1 TPEWPETRTTGTG
14 SSVSAMA
21 DTLKS
26 RPSILLAFCEPSH
39 HSTSVPATV
48 RSMFAGGTL
57 NVRSTHVSPPSVDSY
72 TVWQVSRFWIRS
84 HLGLYAPR
92 KMVAPLAAIAGYEI
106 PASES
111 MSRFVFFCTRPG
123 SAGDFE

>member
-1 TPEWPETRTTGTG
+1 MWSEAVDFQTPECPTTSNTGTG
-14 SSVSAMA
+14 SSVCPMA

-26 RPSILLAFCEPSH
+26 RPSILLDFCEPSH

-48 RSMFAGGTL
+48 RSMFSGGTSK
-57 NVRSTHVSPPSVDSY
+57 VRSTHVRPPSVESY

-92 KMVAPLAAIAGYEI
+92 KMVAPLAAIAG
-106 PASES
+106 
-111 MSRFVFFCTRPG
+111 
-123 SAGDFE
+123 